1 MTPQVFPEPET
12 LPSALSSQMRRTA
25 QTAQALAASTYTTGK
40 SRSPKF
46 RRLISLIVTHGETE
60 KYVNCIRMCKAD
72 RLPPPPPPDSRSKEQ
87 EAGKRDMDVNIA
99 PLRAWDDFFPGS
111 DRFARPDFRDI
122 SKWNNRV
129 VSNLLYYQTNYLVV
143 AAMMIS
149 VVGEHFRARDLKKKP
164 VGCISVLQAFTIN
177 RFLSPF
183 NMILGGIVVVLVFTG
198 FVWAAHNKDI
208 LRRMKKQYP
217 TTFVMVVM
225 LASYFLISMFG
236 GVMVFVFGITFPLL
250 LMFIHASLRLRNLKN
265 KLENKMEGIGLKRT
279 PMGIVLDALEQ
290 QEESISKFTDYISKV
305 KE

>member
-1 MTPQVFPEPET
+1 
-12 LPSALSSQMRRTA
+12 
-25 QTAQALAASTYTTGK
+25 
-40 SRSPKF
+40 
-46 RRLISLIVTHGETE
+46 
-60 KYVNCIRMCKAD
+60 
-72 RLPPPPPPDSRSKEQ
+72 
-87 EAGKRDMDVNIA
+87 MDVNIA

-149 VVGEHFRARDLKKKP
+149 VVG
-164 VGCISVLQAFTIN
+164 
-177 RFLSPF
+177 FLSPF

-198 FVWAAHNKDI
+198 FVCAAHNKDS

-217 TTFVMVVM
+217 TVFVMVVM
-225 LASYFLISMFG
+225 LASYFLISLFG

-265 KLENKMEGIGLKRT
+265 KLENKMEEIGLKRT

-290 QEESISKFTDYISKV
+290 QEETITKFTDYISKM